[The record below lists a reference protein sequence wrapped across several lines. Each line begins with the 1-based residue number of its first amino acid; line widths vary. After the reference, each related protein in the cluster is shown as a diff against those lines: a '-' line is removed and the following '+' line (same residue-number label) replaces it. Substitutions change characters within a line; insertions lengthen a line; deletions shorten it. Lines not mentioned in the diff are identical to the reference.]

1 MEKTKNDRRG
11 ALRHDVRTRIGLR
24 LKGRGAYENAHLM
37 NLGRDGLYIM
47 ARRKMS
53 VGARIEIRIPAESP
67 AEDDIHIQ
75 AEVIRVGNHR
85 YWGLFS
91 YGCRVTAFPFA

>member
-1 MEKTKNDRRG
+1 MEKTKNERRR

-24 LKGRGAYENAHLM
+24 LKGRGTYENAHLM
-37 NLGRDGLYIM
+37 NLGRDGLYVI
-47 ARRKMS
+47 ARRKMA
-53 VGARIEIRIPAESP
+53 VGARIEIRIRADSP

-75 AEVIRVGNHR
+75 AEVIRVGTHR

-91 YGCRVTAFPFA
+91 YSCRVTEFPAT